1 MDDPEK
7 MMQNCVLNVCQPGS
21 SLLASGYCLYS
32 SSTVMVLTIGHGV
45 WGFTYDSQIGE
56 FVLSHPDMKARP
68 PASLLSRFTP
78 DSRRGSPIL
87 VESGRYG
94 QSLWD
99 NVKRWVLL

>member
-1 MDDPEK
+1 
-7 MMQNCVLNVCQPGS
+7 MQNCVLNVCQPGS

-56 FVLSHPDMKARP
+56 FVLSHPDMKARS
-68 PASLLSRFTP
+68 PASLLSRFTL
-78 DSRRGSPIL
+78 DNRRGGPVL

-99 NVKRWVLL
+99 NVMRWVLL